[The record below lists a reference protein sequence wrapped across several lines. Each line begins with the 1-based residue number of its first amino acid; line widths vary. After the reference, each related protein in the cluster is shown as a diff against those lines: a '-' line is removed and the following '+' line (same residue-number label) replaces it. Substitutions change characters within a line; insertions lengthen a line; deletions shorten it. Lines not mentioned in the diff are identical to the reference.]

1 MYQNYIFDLYGTL
14 VDLNTDEGKEE
25 LWIKL
30 SEFYSFRG
38 AFYEPSEIKEEYQK
52 ICKEEIEKNKNIKN
66 YEINILNVFKN
77 LYEQKGIKADKD
89 LCIYTGQFFRITSTN
104 YIKLYDGVL
113 DLFKKLREKGKNI
126 YLLSN
131 AQHIFTVPEMKMLR
145 IYDLFDGIVLSSDE
159 GIKKPSTDFY
169 DVVIK
174 RYNLKKSQSIMIGN
188 DYISDIEGSYKAGID
203 SLYIET
209 NISPKVKGKLYS
221 KYNILDGNV
230 NKIQRLLLK

>member
-30 SEFYSFRG
+30 SEFYSFQG
-38 AFYEPSEIKEEYQK
+38 AFYKPLEIKEEYKK
-52 ICKEEIEKNKNIKN
+52 ICSNEIEKNKNIKN
-66 YEINILNVFKN
+66 YEIDILNVFRI
-77 LYEQKGIKADKD
+77 LYNKKGIKADDD
-89 LCIYTGQFFRITSTN
+89 LCIYTGQFFRITSTQ
-104 YIKLYDGVL
+104 YIKLYNGVL
-113 DLFKKLREKGKNI
+113 DLFEKLREKEKNI

-131 AQHIFTVPEMKMLR
+131 AQHIFTVPEMKMLG

-159 GIKKPSTDFY
+159 GIRKPSANFY
-169 DVVIK
+169 DIIIK
-174 RYNLKKSQSIMIGN
+174 RYNLKKSESIMIGN
-188 DYISDIEGSYKAGID
+188 DYMSDIEGSYKAGID

-221 KYNILDGNV
+221 KFNILDGNIK
-230 NKIQRLLLK
+230 KIERLLLK